1 MVRGFIS
8 RILPAL
14 AALTVVAASAG
25 VVLNRPAGSPA
36 LRLAATPAAA
46 QAGSH
51 WISGQL
57 VDGGLPGFVG
67 SDWGLTIDAL
77 FALRATGAE
86 QAAVAAI
93 VEALTANADGY
104 AVIRTDM
111 GDFVTG
117 GSTAKVLLAAVAAGV
132 DPTDFG
138 GHDWRQR
145 TLDLIYGADQGTKAG
160 WLYDRNLDTTA
171 GSNLFGQSLAVIG
184 LARSGGVPQTAV
196 DFLVK
201 QQCPGGGFRLYP
213 NAAGTSCSA
222 DPVTEQSM
230 EVDATAMA
238 VQALLAAADA
248 GASGTA
254 EPAAAATSWLL
265 SAQAADG
272 SFNGSGFTDYP
283 NTNSTGLAGQALA
296 AAGEHTAAGQAAG
309 FVAAQQITT
318 ANAGAASA
326 HVGAIAYTPD
336 ALATAVTDGIG
347 EFELDQWR
355 RATAQAVLGLAQV
368 PLGRIGIGDPAPTP
382 TLTPT
387 PSPAATPTPSAT
399 PSPTPTPTSS
409 PGTPSPTPTSTATSS
424 PTPIPSPIP
433 SVTPATTPPPSG
445 RLPTTG
451 APVAAYGLLGG
462 ATIIA
467 GVGLLLVARR
477 RRETPQ

>member
-1 MVRGFIS
+1 MVRGFLS
-8 RILPAL
+8 RVLPAL
-14 AALTVVAASAG
+14 AALAVVAASAG
-25 VVLNRPAGSPA
+25 VTLARPAGSPT

-51 WISGQL
+51 WLSGQL

-77 FALRATGAE
+77 FALRATGTE
-86 QAAVAAI
+86 LAAVAAI
-93 VEALTANADGY
+93 TEALAANADGY
-104 AVIRTDM
+104 AAIRTEM

-145 TLDLIYGADQGTKAG
+145 TLDLIYGTDHGTRTG

-184 LARSGGVPQTAV
+184 LARSGGVPQPVV

-213 NAAGTSCSA
+213 SAAGNACSA
-222 DPVTEQSM
+222 DPATEQSM

-254 EPAAAATSWLL
+254 EPLAAATSWLL
-265 SAQAADG
+265 SVQAADG
-272 SFNGSGFTDYP
+272 SFNGSGFTNYP

-309 FVAAQQITT
+309 FVAAQQLTT

-336 ALATAVTDGIG
+336 SLATAVTDGIG
-347 EFELDQWR
+347 ESELDQWR

-368 PLGRIGIGDPAPTP
+368 PLGQIGTGDPAPTP

-387 PSPAATPTPSAT
+387 PSPSATPTPSAT
-399 PSPTPTPTSS
+399 PSPTPEPSPTPTPTSS
-409 PGTPSPTPTSTATSS
+409 PSTPSPTPTSTVTAS
-424 PTPIPSPIP
+424 PTPTG
-433 SVTPATTPPPSG
+433 TPATTPPPGG
-445 RLPTTG
+445 RLPKTG

-462 ATIIA
+462 ATIVA
-467 GVGLLLVARR
+467 GVGLLLVTRR
-477 RRETPQ
+477 RRETLQ